1 MNGYGFRTT
10 TVSSRFYLIGLVE
23 NLNEV
28 LCILLF
34 FAGAHPSCLGWG
46 IRPRLHSGSIELL
59 YGPLKCNLTLN
70 ECPPQQNANMNRLSS
85 YTVFER
91 Q

>member
-1 MNGYGFRTT
+1 MGSGPRPFP
-10 TVSSRFYLIGLVE
+10 VDSILLVE
-23 NLNEV
+23 NLDYYCV
-28 LCILLF
+28 QYFVVFCWGGPI
-34 FAGAHPSCLGWG
+34 CLGWG